1 MKKYDVIIAGG
12 GVSGFAAAI
21 GASQAGAR
29 VLLFDRQPSVGG
41 TAVYAMT
48 PVLGGWKADRQ
59 GGGVADM
66 LKEYLE
72 ERNELIWRGNNAD
85 TEEECLQDAMLALL
99 EEAHV
104 DMLFDAELVSAKC
117 ADDRICSITVKQN
130 SELLEFAA
138 DNFVDATGEAALA
151 LIAGAL
157 TTVPPV
163 ELSMTK
169 TLMFKV
175 RNIRSFD
182 KVSINKR
189 FREKEFPIPGQDK
202 FMGTQLL
209 RDNEANLNLT
219 AVVGDASSP
228 EECDRMYRELQ
239 NQVPVIVEWLR
250 KEFPE
255 FAELEVVR
263 VAPIL
268 GVRYTRS
275 IVSRRQ
281 LVLADMQN
289 SEPPPEPVGF
299 CGSYIGG
306 HYINGYS
313 SPWGHVITGRPAIPY
328 GSLRSA
334 NINNLLACGRII
346 DVDPRVISAV
356 RLCVNCIS
364 SGQAAGIAAALDIPD
379 YEVLAEELKRQK
391 CLIQ

>member
-175 RNIRSFD
+175 RNIKSFD
-182 KVSINKR
+182 KISINKR

-219 AVVGDASSP
+219 AVVGDASLP
-228 EECDRMYRELQ
+228 EERERMYRELQ

>member
-72 ERNELIWRGNNAD
+72 ERNELIWRGSNAD
-85 TEEECLQDAMLALL
+85 TEEECLQNAMLALL

-117 ADDRICSITVKQN
+117 AADRIASITVKQN

-151 LIAGAL
+151 LAAGAL
-157 TTVPPV
+157 TIVPPV

-175 RNIRSFD
+175 RNIKSFD

-219 AVVGDASSP
+219 AVVGDASLP
-228 EECDRMYRELQ
+228 EERERMYRELQ

-289 SEPPPEPVGF
+289 TEPPPEPVGF

-328 GSLRSA
+328 GALRSA
-334 NINNLLACGRII
+334 NISNLLACGRII

>member
-175 RNIRSFD
+175 RNIKSFD
-182 KVSINKR
+182 KISINKR

-219 AVVGDASSP
+219 AVVGDASLP
-228 EECDRMYRELQ
+228 EERERMYRELQ

-289 SEPPPEPVGF
+289 PEPPPEPVGF

>member
-1 MKKYDVIIAGG
+1 MEKYDVIIAGG

-29 VLLFDRQPSVGG
+29 VLLFDRQPSAGG

-48 PVLGGWKADRQ
+48 PVLGGWKADRK

-72 ERNELIWRGNNAD
+72 ERNELIWRGGNAD
-85 TEEECLQDAMLALL
+85 TEEECLQNAMLALL
-99 EEAHV
+99 KENNV

-117 ADDRICSITVKQN
+117 AADRIVSITVKQN

-138 DNFVDATGEAALA
+138 GNFVDATGEAALA
-151 LIAGAL
+151 LAAGAL
-157 TTVPPV
+157 TIVPPV

-175 RNIRSFD
+175 RNIKSFD

-219 AVVGDASSP
+219 AVVGDASLP
-228 EECDRMYRELQ
+228 EERERMYRELQ
-239 NQVPVIVEWLR
+239 KQVPVIVEWLR

-255 FAELEVVR
+255 FSELEVVR

-268 GVRYTRS
+268 GVRYSRS

-289 SEPPPEPVGF
+289 SEPPPEPVAF

-313 SPWGHVITGRPAIPY
+313 SPWGHAITGKPAIPY

-356 RLCVNCIS
+356 RLCVNCMS
-364 SGQAAGIAAALDIPD
+364 SGQAAGIAAALNIPSYD
-379 YEVLAEELKRQK
+379 VLAEELKRQK

>member
-48 PVLGGWKADRQ
+48 PVLGGWKADRK

-72 ERNELIWRGNNAD
+72 KRNELIWRGCNAD
-85 TEEECLQDAMLALL
+85 TEEDCLQNAMLALL
-99 EEAHV
+99 EEARV

-117 ADDRICSITVKQN
+117 ADDRIAFITVKQN

-138 DNFVDATGEAALA
+138 GNFVDATGEAALA
-151 LIAGAL
+151 LAAGAL

-175 RNIRSFD
+175 RNIKSFD

-189 FREKEFPIPGQDK
+189 FREKEFPIPGQDR

-209 RDNEANLNLT
+209 HNDEANLNLT
-219 AVVGDASSP
+219 AVAGDASSP

-239 NQVPVIVEWLR
+239 NQVPVVVEWLR

-255 FAELEVVR
+255 FAGLEVVR
-263 VAPIL
+263 IAPIM

-281 LVLADMQN
+281 LSLADTQN
-289 SEPPPEPVGF
+289 TEPPPEPVGF

-313 SPWGHVITGRPAIPY
+313 SPWGHAITGKPAIPY
-328 GSLRSA
+328 GALRSA

-356 RLCVNCIS
+356 RLCVNCMS

>member
-72 ERNELIWRGNNAD
+72 ERNELIWRGSNAD
-85 TEEECLQDAMLALL
+85 TEEECLQNAMLALL

-117 ADDRICSITVKQN
+117 AADRIASITVKQN

-138 DNFVDATGEAALA
+138 GNFVDATGEAALA
-151 LIAGAL
+151 LAAGAL
-157 TTVPPV
+157 TIVPPV

-175 RNIRSFD
+175 RNIKSFD

-219 AVVGDASSP
+219 AVVGDASLP
-228 EECDRMYRELQ
+228 EERERMYRELQ

-289 SEPPPEPVGF
+289 TEPPPEPVGF

-328 GSLRSA
+328 GALRSA
-334 NINNLLACGRII
+334 NISNLLACGRII

>member
-48 PVLGGWKADRQ
+48 PVLGGWKADRK

-219 AVVGDASSP
+219 AVVGDASLP
-228 EECDRMYRELQ
+228 EERERMYRELQ